1 MATMTTTETEAV
13 FIGVFNAHTTLICIW
28 PRHRGGYSTY
38 ILRHVKAGQIRS
50 GKLMMSRRQRVLSVF
65 DSGTTKLFKV
75 RIQKAPLLGVRLS
88 KRANGQ
94 GKNRIAGTTR
104 YEDFQSS
111 CRSGTMCHHRSL
123 LVSIQ
128 AFNGGLRPSI
138 LPIRTHSDI

>member
-1 MATMTTTETEAV
+1 M
-13 FIGVFNAHTTLICIW
+13 GVGR
-28 PRHRGGYSTY
+28 RHWGGYKPS
-38 ILRHVKAGQIRS
+38 ISRHVKAGEMRS
-50 GKLMMSRRQRVLSVF
+50 GKLTISGRQKNLIAI

-111 CRSGTMCHHRSL
+111 CRSDTMC
-123 LVSIQ
+123 
-128 AFNGGLRPSI
+128 
-138 LPIRTHSDI
+138 IRK